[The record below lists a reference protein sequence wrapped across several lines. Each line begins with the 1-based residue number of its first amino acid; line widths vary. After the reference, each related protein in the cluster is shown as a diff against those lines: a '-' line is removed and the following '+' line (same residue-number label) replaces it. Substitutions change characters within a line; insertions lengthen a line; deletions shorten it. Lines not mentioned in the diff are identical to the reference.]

1 MNNIPLHII
10 YAVTEISTWLFLGLC
25 ILRLTL
31 YVRRLSREN
40 NLLFEYTGQ
49 QTRPLVAFARLNPA
63 AKIPAYAYPSDSGM
77 DISSCERVTIRARS
91 SAKIHTGIAAQ
102 LMPWCELQLRP
113 RSGLSKLG
121 IAAAFG
127 TIDNGYRG
135 EICAVLYNHTDA
147 DYTVDVGDRIA
158 QLVIAQVA
166 QARIHEIPAD
176 KLAATKSERGD
187 NGFGSTGK

>member
-1 MNNIPLHII
+1 MNNIPLHIL
-10 YAVTEISTWLFLGLC
+10 YTVAEFLTWLVFGLC
-25 ILRLTL
+25 VLRLAL
-31 YVRRLSREN
+31 HVRRLSREN
-40 NLLFEYTGQ
+40 NLLFEYTGEQ
-49 QTRPLVAFARLNPA
+49 VRPLVAFARLNPA
-63 AKIPAYAYPSDSGM
+63 AKIPAYAYPGDSGM
-77 DISSCERVTIRARS
+77 DLSSCEKVTIRARS

-135 EICAVLYNHTDA
+135 EICVVLYNHTDN
-147 DYTVDVGDRIA
+147 DFTVNIGDRIA

-176 KLAATKSERGD
+176 KLAATKTKRGD

>member
-40 NLLFEYTGQ
+40 NLLFEYTGR
-49 QTRPLVAFARLNPA
+49 QTPPLVAFARLNPA

-91 SAKIHTGIAAQ
+91 SAKIHTGIAAL

-127 TIDNGYRG
+127 TIDNSYRG
-135 EICAVLYNHTDA
+135 EICVVLYNHTDA
-147 DYTVDVGDRIA
+147 DFTVNVGDRIA

-166 QARIHEIPAD
+166 SARIHEIPAD

>member
-1 MNNIPLHII
+1 MNNIPLHIV
-10 YAVTEISTWLFLGLC
+10 YTVAEILTWLVFGLC
-25 ILRLTL
+25 VLRLAL
-31 YVRRLSREN
+31 HVRKLAREN
-40 NLLFEYTGQ
+40 DLLLEYFGNQ
-49 QTRPLVAFARLNPA
+49 SRPLVAFTRLNPS
-63 AKIPAYAYPSDSGM
+63 AKIPAYAYLGDSGM
-77 DISSCERVTIRARS
+77 DLSSCEKVTIRARS
-91 SAKIHTGIAAQ
+91 SAKIHTGIAAK

-135 EICAVLYNHTDA
+135 EICVVLYNHTDN
-147 DYTVDVGDRIA
+147 DFTVNIGDRIA

-176 KLAATKSERGD
+176 KLAATKTKRGD

>member
-10 YAVTEISTWLFLGLC
+10 YAVAEISTWLFLGLC

-31 YVRRLSREN
+31 CVRRLSREN

-49 QTRPLVAFARLNPA
+49 QMRPLVAFARLNPA
-63 AKIPAYAYPSDSGM
+63 AKIPAYAYHSDSGM
-77 DISSCERVTIRARS
+77 DISSCEKVTIRARS
-91 SAKIHTGIAAQ
+91 KAKIHTGIAAQ

-113 RSGLSKLG
+113 RSSLSKLG
-121 IAAAFG
+121 ISAAFG

-158 QLVIAQVA
+158 QLVITQVT

-176 KLAATKSERGD
+176 KLTATKSERGD